1 MSAAGGQDSSRGLL
15 AATAAYG
22 LWGLLP
28 IFFRLLHHVGSFELV
43 AQRVIWSLALVIGL
57 LAFRKALG
65 PLRGAIGNLR
75 VLLALTASALF
86 IGVNWTTY
94 VWAVNDGHIVAA
106 SLGYF
111 LNPLVNVALGVM
123 VLKERLRP
131 GQSVAIAVAAI
142 GVAIMAATALTTL
155 WISILLAFSFAFYG
169 LVRKLTPVAPMAG
182 LGAETLILTPMALL
196 YLLWL
201 GIHGGVVFGTDGFTT
216 AMMIASGVVTTVPL
230 VLFAV
235 AAQRLPMA
243 TLGLMQYIA
252 PSLQFL
258 CGVLLYGER
267 LSQGQM
273 ISFGLIWMGLIL
285 FALDSYGSARRARTM
300 AAA

>member
-1 MSAAGGQDSSRGLL
+1 M
-15 AATAAYG
+15 AAYG

-28 IFFRLLHHVGSFELV
+28 IFFKLLHHVGPFELV
-43 AQRVIWSLALVIGL
+43 AQRIIWSLALVIGL